1 MVGIP
6 VFAGFSAKLFF
17 ALAAADA
24 DNMKILFLT
33 MVALAVSSV
42 LNALY
47 FIRTL
52 IRIYSSGRGGADIS
66 APQQFAQMH
75 NLESDVPDS
84 RERVETAAEH
94 LEYWIPMLA
103 LVAAKLFLG
112 LNSSA
117 VAELIQRG
125 LMMFD

>member
-1 MVGIP
+1 MLI
-6 VFAGFSAKLFF
+6 
-17 ALAAADA
+17 
-24 DNMKILFLT
+24 

-103 LVAAKLFLG
+103 LVAVNLFLG

>member
-1 MVGIP
+1 
-6 VFAGFSAKLFF
+6 
-17 ALAAADA
+17 
-24 DNMKILFLT
+24 
-33 MVALAVSSV
+33 
-42 LNALY
+42 
-47 FIRTL
+47 
-52 IRIYSSGRGGADIS
+52 
-66 APQQFAQMH
+66 MH

-103 LVAAKLFLG
+103 LVAANLFLG

-117 VAELIQRG
+117 VADLIQRG

>member
-1 MVGIP
+1 
-6 VFAGFSAKLFF
+6 
-17 ALAAADA
+17 
-24 DNMKILFLT
+24 
-33 MVALAVSSV
+33 
-42 LNALY
+42 
-47 FIRTL
+47 
-52 IRIYSSGRGGADIS
+52 
-66 APQQFAQMH
+66 MH

-84 RERVETAAEH
+84 RERVETVAGH

-103 LVAAKLFLG
+103 LVAVNLFLG